1 LLTTAEIPTSAL
13 LLDLDAFE
21 SNLALMFGQIRS
33 SGKHLRPHAKAH
45 KCVEIA
51 RRQIAA
57 GAIGV
62 CVATVPEAEV
72 MSKAGIP
79 GILLT
84 SPLADPRKMARAVAT
99 GAMVALDHV
108 KQVEWYAEAARG
120 SGRSVDV
127 LVDLDVGDHR
137 TGAATVAQAVE
148 IGQAA
153 DRSGVLRVRGI
164 QGYSARSAHGA
175 NHEERVRTADA
186 SFAKALEARAAF
198 ARAGLSNEILTGGST
213 GTWDID
219 TRRAEVTEI
228 QAGSFVLMDVE
239 YGRIGVPFTR
249 VLSVLATVVSAN
261 HESFVTIDAGFKA
274 ISADRPF
281 PPEVPGI
288 PGSTYRW
295 GGDEFGYLDCPAGAR
310 PNLGDRIQLL
320 PPHCDPTV
328 NLHNCFYACR
338 GDRVEAVW
346 QIMNRLVS

>member
-1 LLTTAEIPTSAL
+1 MLTTSEIPTPAL
-13 LLDLDAFE
+13 LLNLDAFE
-21 SNLALMFGQIRS
+21 SNLDRMLGQIRS
-33 SGKHLRPHAKAH
+33 TGKNLRPHAKAH

-51 RRQIAA
+51 RRQIAG

-72 MSKAGIP
+72 MAKAGVA

-84 SPLADPRKMARAVAT
+84 SPLADPRKIARVVAT
-99 GAMVALDHV
+99 GAMAAVDHV
-108 KQVEWYAEAARG
+108 KQVGWYADAARAAG
-120 SGRSVDV
+120 KSVDV
-127 LVDLDVGDHR
+127 LADLDVGDHR
-137 TGAATVAQAVE
+137 TGAASVEQALA
-148 IGQAA
+148 IAQAA

-175 NHEERVRTADA
+175 NHEERIRISDA
-186 SFAKALEARAAF
+186 AFAKALEARAAF
-198 ARAGLSNEILTGGST
+198 AKAGFSTEILSGGST

-219 TRRAEVTEI
+219 TRRAEVTEL

-239 YGRIGVPFTR
+239 YGRVGAPFAR
-249 VLSVLATVVSAN
+249 ALSVLATVVSAN
-261 HESFVTIDAGFKA
+261 HEAFVTLDAGFKA

-281 PPEVPGI
+281 PPEAPAL

-295 GGDEFGYLDCPAGAR
+295 GGDEFGYLDCPAG
-310 PNLGDRIQLL
+310 PLPKLGDRIHLV

-328 NLHNCFYACR
+328 NLHNSIYACR

-346 QIMNRLVS
+346 PVMNRPQ